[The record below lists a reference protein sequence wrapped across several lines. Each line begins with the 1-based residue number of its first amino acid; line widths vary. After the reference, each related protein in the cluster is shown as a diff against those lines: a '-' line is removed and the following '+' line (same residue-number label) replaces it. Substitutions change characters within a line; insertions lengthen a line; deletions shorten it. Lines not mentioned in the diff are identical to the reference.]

1 MEENLIQRHE
11 FWCQRNEVILSNT
24 EDTEDKTSVEK
35 KKELK
40 KVIGWDKAL
49 QTNHLCNRAVCSADE
64 VLPLWGHGYGC
75 QRLV

>member
-40 KVIGWDKAL
+40 KVIGRDKAL
-49 QTNHLCNRAVCSADE
+49 QTNHLYNRAVCSADE
-64 VLPLWGHGYGC
+64 VLPL
-75 QRLV
+75 

>member
-40 KVIGWDKAL
+40 KVIG
-49 QTNHLCNRAVCSADE
+49 
-64 VLPLWGHGYGC
+64 
-75 QRLV
+75 